1 MPVTPV
7 DLARHSLLSRLR
19 LAGEILVA
27 YARVRHTMRG
37 NEPADAV
44 AKLRAYARRHPLAG
58 DQDTEIMA
66 GWRLGQAVMKTLRP
80 LPTDSRCLMRS
91 LTLLTIMERRTL
103 SPTLVIAVKAHPFQ
117 AHAWIELHGQAL
129 LPAGEPDYERLTEL

>member
-7 DLARHSLLSRLR
+7 DLTRHSPRNRLT
-19 LAGEILVA
+19 LAAEILAA
-27 YARVRHTMRG
+27 YARVRWIMRT
-37 NEPADAV
+37 NEPPEAV
-44 AKLRAYARRHPLAG
+44 AKLRGYAHRHPVVA
-58 DQDTEIMA
+58 DQDSEVVA

-91 LTLLTIMERRTL
+91 LTLLTVMERRNL
-103 SPTLVIAVKAHPFQ
+103 SPTLVIAVKPEPFQ
-117 AHAWIELHGQAL
+117 AHAWVELHGQPL